1 MIAMNETNGTPI
13 TVAIGDATLHAHL
26 WDNATAR
33 DLMSL
38 LPLTLTFNDYNRVE
52 KLSRLP
58 RALSLQG
65 MPRGAG
71 AAPADIGYYAPANDL
86 VLYYRD
92 VGYFPGIM
100 LVGHFDDNVDVIARQ
115 TGEFTARIEQ
125 AD

>member
-1 MIAMNETNGTPI
+1 MLSMNQTNGTPI
-13 TVAIGDATLHAHL
+13 TVTIGDTSLHARL

-38 LPLTLTFNDYNRVE
+38 LPLTLTFTDYNNVE

-58 RALSLQG
+58 RALSLEG
-65 MPRGAG
+65 MPHGAG
-71 AAPADIGYYAPANDL
+71 AAPADIGYYAPSNDL

-100 LVGHFDDNVDVIARQ
+100 RIGQFDDSVDVIARQ
-115 TGEFTARIEQ
+115 TGAFTAEIERV
-125 AD
+125 D